1 MNDETLT
8 FYYYKD
14 GLSREEREQVANLL
28 ATDQAVARR
37 YQDICQQLER
47 LDDTAVDAR
56 CRDGEEILR
65 LGVRAFFERD
75 LQP

>member
-14 GLSREEREQVANLL
+14 GLSRAEREQVASLL

-37 YQDICQQLER
+37 YR
-47 LDDTAVDAR
+47 S
-56 CRDGEEILR
+56 
-65 LGVRAFFERD
+65 AF
-75 LQP
+75 LPG